1 MLKGKVKCVSNKD
14 WLGGESDYLTVGK
27 VYDCEFEDNEK
38 RKFSLVD
45 DEGSRINEDMDDLIH
60 GMFTTDIG
68 VIYIAGP
75 MTGLPNFNRE
85 AFFRKQM
92 SLRLDGWTVISPHVL
107 PSGLKDTNYMDICMA
122 MVRSANAV
130 YMLRNWEESHGAY
143 CEYVLAKKLGLD
155 IYYEDEE

>member
-1 MLKGKVKCVSNKD
+1 MKGKVKCISNKD
-14 WLGGESDYLTVGK
+14 WLGGESEYLTVGK
-27 VYDCEFEDNEK
+27 VYDCEFSNEDK
-38 RKFSLVD
+38 QLFTITD
-45 DEGSRINEDMDDLIH
+45 DEGRPLHEHIGDLAH
-60 GMFTTDIG
+60 GMFTTDLG

-75 MTGLPNFNRE
+75 MTGLPNYNRE

-107 PSGLKDTNYMDICMA
+107 PSGLTQSNYMDICLA

-130 YMLRNWEESHGAY
+130 YMLRNWEESQGAY
-143 CEYVLAKKLGLD
+143 CEYVLAKKLGMD

>member
-1 MLKGKVKCVSNKD
+1 MKGKVKCVSNKD
-14 WLGGESDYLTVGK
+14 WLGGESEYLTVGK
-27 VYDCEFEDNEK
+27 VYDCEFEDSEK
-38 RKFSLVD
+38 RQFSMVD
-45 DEGSRINEDMDDLIH
+45 DEGSLLHEDMDDLTH
-60 GMFTTDIG
+60 GMFTTDLG

-107 PSGLKDTNYMDICMA
+107 PSGLKDTNYMDICLA

-130 YMLRNWEESHGAY
+130 YMLRNWEKSSGAY

>member
-1 MLKGKVKCVSNKD
+1 MKGKVKCISNKD
-14 WLGGESDYLTVGK
+14 WLGGESEYLTVGK

-38 RKFSLVD
+38 RMFSLVAD
-45 DEGSRINEDMDDLIH
+45 DGSFIDEDMEDLTH
-60 GMFTTDIG
+60 GMFTADIG

-107 PSGLKDTNYMDICMA
+107 PSGLKDTNYMDICLA

-130 YMLRNWEESHGAY
+130 YMLRNWEGSQGSY

>member
-1 MLKGKVKCVSNKD
+1 MLKGKVKCISNKD
-14 WLGGESDYLTVGK
+14 WLGGESDYLTAGK
-27 VYDCEFEDNEK
+27 VYDCEFSDNEK
-38 RKFSLVD
+38 RQFVMLSDNGDNLV
-45 DEGSRINEDMDDLIH
+45 EDMDDLTH

-75 MTGLPNFNRE
+75 MTGLPNYNRE

-107 PSGLKDTNYMDICMA
+107 PSGLKDTNYMDICLA

-130 YMLRNWEESHGAY
+130 YMLRNWEKSSGAY
-143 CEYVLAKKLGLD
+143 CEYALAKKLGLD
-155 IYYEDEE
+155 IYYEDEK